1 MISVLCKWEIYASKI
16 TKKELCSQFIWNGTL
31 GTPLVIIIRWLHKIG
46 FLLIKYHASIELY
59 AVVLAVLNRL
69 SVQHKVRETSN
80 VGCTWSIWNEACG
93 VKSLVSSCRIWPCTL
108 QMLEGRYCL
117 LIHVRHSFNSITAMS
132 TTGERKARLDP
143 VYSRCWKHA
152 TARWSLNIIYFIYH
166 LWKLCHILVA
176 RVHTSWKKHWI
187 VYGYWKLK
195 YNMESHF
202 CVRAM
207 QRYTTIC
214 GEDIII
220 KKSQI
225 KVFFTANND
234 NSWNFPWEFS
244 LALIWDMSL
253 FKVTTLE
260 AVYHFPKTGKHLF
273 RWCSPLCIRNSC
285 LSVVL
290 LASFLGSYFI
300 EVFIW
305 RKRIKVSKT
314 QNFFSYLSSLPMIC
328 TNQFRL
334 SYVSCT
340 LVTGQ
345 RVMT

>member
-93 VKSLVSSCRIWPCTL
+93 VKSPVSSCRIWPCTL
-108 QMLEGRYCL
+108 QMLEGRYCQ
-117 LIHVRHSFNSITAMS
+117 LIHAHHSFNSITAMS

-187 VYGYWKLK
+187 VYGYCKLK
-195 YNMESHF
+195 CNMESHF

-225 KVFFTANND
+225 KVFLRRIMTILGIFHG
-234 NSWNFPWEFS
+234 NFLQLWFETCHYLKWRLLRPFIIFQKQENIY
-244 LALIWDMSL
+244 LGD
-253 FKVTTLE
+253 
-260 AVYHFPKTGKHLF
+260 
-273 RWCSPLCIRNSC
+273 
-285 LSVVL
+285 VL
-290 LASFLGSYFI
+290 LF
-300 EVFIW
+300 VF
-305 RKRIKVSKT
+305 V
-314 QNFFSYLSSLPMIC
+314 
-328 TNQFRL
+328 
-334 SYVSCT
+334 T
-340 LVTGQ
+340 LV
-345 RVMT
+345 

>member
-1 MISVLCKWEIYASKI
+1 MINVLCKWEIYASKI

-108 QMLEGRYCL
+108 QMLEGRYCQ
-117 LIHVRHSFNSITAMS
+117 LIHVPDSLNSITAMS

-187 VYGYWKLK
+187 VYGYCKLK
-195 YNMESHF
+195 CNMESHF

-225 KVFFTANND
+225 KVFLRRIMTILGIFHG
-234 NSWNFPWEFS
+234 NF
-244 LALIWDMSL
+244 L
-253 FKVTTLE
+253 
-260 AVYHFPKTGKHLF
+260 
-273 RWCSPLCIRNSC
+273 
-285 LSVVL
+285 
-290 LASFLGSYFI
+290 
-300 EVFIW
+300 
-305 RKRIKVSKT
+305 
-314 QNFFSYLSSLPMIC
+314 
-328 TNQFRL
+328 
-334 SYVSCT
+334 
-340 LVTGQ
+340 
-345 RVMT
+345 

>member
-108 QMLEGRYCL
+108 QMLEGRYCQ
-117 LIHVRHSFNSITAMS
+117 LIHVHHSFNSITAMS

-225 KVFFTANND
+225 KVFLRRIMTILGIFHG
-234 NSWNFPWEFS
+234 NFLQLWFETCHYLKWRLLRPFIIFQKQENIY
-244 LALIWDMSL
+244 LGD
-253 FKVTTLE
+253 
-260 AVYHFPKTGKHLF
+260 
-273 RWCSPLCIRNSC
+273 
-285 LSVVL
+285 VL
-290 LASFLGSYFI
+290 LF
-300 EVFIW
+300 VF
-305 RKRIKVSKT
+305 V
-314 QNFFSYLSSLPMIC
+314 
-328 TNQFRL
+328 
-334 SYVSCT
+334 T
-340 LVTGQ
+340 LVYPLFH
-345 RVMT
+345 

>member
-1 MISVLCKWEIYASKI
+1 
-16 TKKELCSQFIWNGTL
+16 
-31 GTPLVIIIRWLHKIG
+31 
-46 FLLIKYHASIELY
+46 
-59 AVVLAVLNRL
+59 
-69 SVQHKVRETSN
+69 
-80 VGCTWSIWNEACG
+80 
-93 VKSLVSSCRIWPCTL
+93 
-108 QMLEGRYCL
+108 
-117 LIHVRHSFNSITAMS
+117 MS

-143 VYSRCWKHA
+143 VYSRCWKHV
-152 TARWSLNIIYFIYH
+152 TAWWSLNIIYFIYH

-176 RVHTSWKKHWI
+176 RVHTSWEKHWI

-220 KKSQI
+220 KKITDQSFLRRI
-225 KVFFTANND
+225 MTILGIFHG
-234 NSWNFPWEFS
+234 NFLQL
-244 LALIWDMSL
+244 LAKW
-253 FKVTTLE
+253 FKTCHYLKWRLLRP
-260 AVYHFPKTGKHLF
+260 FIIFQGKHLF
-273 RWCSPLCIRNSC
+273 SWCSPLCIRNSC